1 MKTLLFNMILLIS
14 IVLLGMPLQVISDPP
29 KAQVLSFSQSNDFKE
44 YKKSQAVQYSSFIA
58 QSKSEF
64 DKWLDNNDKQF
75 KTFKNTIVRE
85 WGEYASSSN
94 KQWVEFSRDTKSR
107 SIVDFAKGTVTVETL
122 MRPNDTSENAV
133 KKELAKAIERTLTS
147 KGAVSAI
154 PICPQDSI
162 ACALTMPVLTNQVVA
177 DNGTTVTPENVDAFA
192 KQTVENSEITASPV
206 PDGSSEKYVLK
217 FTLTPDHLARR
228 MAPFLPI
235 VKEYCQK
242 YDLYPA
248 HVLAMIHTESYFNP
262 MARSAENA
270 IGLMQLV
277 PEKGAREAWQFIN
290 REQTAMPRIEYL
302 YDPKTNIELGCTYLY
317 ILKTRDFKEVLN
329 KDCCMYCSIAGY
341 NTGSGNVAYAFVG
354 ERKLAPAIQAINSI
368 NDAVKVYYQLVHKLP
383 IMETRNYLENV
394 IERVHLYQ

>member
-1 MKTLLFNMILLIS
+1 MLIS
-14 IVLLGMPLQVISDPP
+14 MVLLGAPLKAISD
-29 KAQVLSFSQSNDFKE
+29 QQEVVLPYFSQYNEFKE
-44 YKKSQAVQYSSFIA
+44 YKKSQAVQYSSFAA

-64 DKWLDNNDKQF
+64 DQWLDINDKQF
-75 KTFKNTIVRE
+75 KTFKNTIIRE

-94 KQWVEFSRDTKSR
+94 KQWVEFSPDAKSR

-122 MRPNDTSENAV
+122 MRPNNTSENAV

-162 ACALTMPVLTNQVVA
+162 ACALTRPVLADQVVA
-177 DNGTTVTPENVDAFA
+177 DNGTTVTPATVDAFA
-192 KQTVENSEITASPV
+192 KQTVENADITASPV
-206 PDGSSEKYVLK
+206 PDGSGEKYVLK

-235 VKEYCQK
+235 VNEYCRK
-242 YDLYPA
+242 YDLNPA

-270 IGLMQLV
+270 IGLMQVV
-277 PEKGAREAWQFIN
+277 PEKGAREAWEFIN
-290 REQTAMPRIEYL
+290 HEQPGMPRLEYL

-317 ILKTRDFKEVLN
+317 ILKTRVFREVLN

-368 NDAVKVYYQLVHKLP
+368 NDAEKVYYQLIHKLP
-383 IMETRNYLENV
+383 VMETRNYLENV